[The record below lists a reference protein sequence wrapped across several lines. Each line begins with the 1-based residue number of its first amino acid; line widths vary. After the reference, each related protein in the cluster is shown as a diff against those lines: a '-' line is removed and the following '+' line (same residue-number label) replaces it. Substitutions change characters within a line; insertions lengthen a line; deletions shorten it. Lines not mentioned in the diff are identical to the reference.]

1 MFTGLTLPGK
11 EKRQYILAHFVELL
25 KYGIVLYALCPIPN
39 KALPVTRP
47 PFLHT
52 LHANC
57 KEFQVNSNFELPCF
71 SNDLQIN
78 VRRNTYF
85 CLVAPLKTKFLP
97 QISCEDKKL
106 LQIMCYTQTD
116 ALKQKVKT
124 EG

>member
-1 MFTGLTLPGK
+1 M
-11 EKRQYILAHFVELL
+11 ELFCMPC
-25 KYGIVLYALCPIPN
+25 VLFRIKLCPQHGLLFCTHFTQI
-39 KALPVTRP
+39 V
-47 PFLHT
+47 
-52 LHANC
+52 
-57 KEFQVNSNFELPCF
+57 KEFQVNNNFELPCF